1 MADVRQVQYPCRGCV
16 YFDSCGHHMRTEPCE
31 GRKTRRERKKDGDGK

>member
-1 MADVRQVQYPCRGCV
+1 MADVKYPCRGCV

-31 GRKTRRERKKDGDGK
+31 RMTKRQQRTNRKDGDA